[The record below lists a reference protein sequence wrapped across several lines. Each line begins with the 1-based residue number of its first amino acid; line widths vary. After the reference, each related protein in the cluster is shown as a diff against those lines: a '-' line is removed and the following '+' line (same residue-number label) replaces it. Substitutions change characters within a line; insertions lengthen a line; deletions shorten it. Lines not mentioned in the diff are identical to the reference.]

1 MSAEDNKAVVRRYR
15 ELHNQNRL
23 DLLGEVLDSNFKPH
37 NMLPGLPAG
46 LEGARLAHQGFM
58 AAFPDATATTDDLVA
73 DGDRVVERYTL
84 TGTNTGS
91 FMGAPATGKT
101 IRTGSI
107 AIYRLVGGKI
117 VEHWGEH
124 DGLGVMMQLGLM
136 PAPGQ

>member
-1 MSAEDNKAVVRRYR
+1 MSAESNKAVVRRYR

-23 DLLGEVLDSNFKPH
+23 DLLGEVLDPSFVPH
-37 NMLPGLPAG
+37 NMLPGLPGG

-73 DGDRVVERYTL
+73 EGDRVVERYTL
-84 TGTNTGS
+84 TGTNSGS
-91 FMGAPATGKT
+91 FLGAPATGKS

-107 AIYRLVGGKI
+107 AIYRLSNGKI

>member
-1 MSAEDNKAVVRRYR
+1 MSADSNKSVVRRYR

-23 DLLGEVLDSNFKPH
+23 DLLGEVLDPGFNAH
-37 NMLPGLPAG
+37 NMLPGLPGG
-46 LEGARLAHQGFM
+46 LDGARMAHQGFM

-73 DGDRVVERYTL
+73 EGDRVVERYTL
-84 TGTNTGS
+84 TGTNTGP
-91 FMGAPATGKT
+91 FMGMPATGKP

-107 AIYRLVGGKI
+107 AIYRLANGKI